1 MYDWII
7 VCIIYIFLPISI
19 FFSSLAKK
27 KHIFFV
33 NVDQIFSL
41 HFFFFYQK
49 QKCYSVIKNE
59 IKIYRWASPLPET
72 KKVIT
77 VQWRTLKEM
86 DNQLFSSLVSTGVQ
100 NICLIE
106 LQFEISFFFSIS
118 GDLFFN
124 LWLVERN
131 ETLIPQALNNP
142 WRIFS
147 SCYSL

>member
-1 MYDWII
+1 
-7 VCIIYIFLPISI
+7 
-19 FFSSLAKK
+19 
-27 KHIFFV
+27 
-33 NVDQIFSL
+33 
-41 HFFFFYQK
+41 
-49 QKCYSVIKNE
+49 
-59 IKIYRWASPLPET
+59 
-72 KKVIT
+72 
-77 VQWRTLKEM
+77 M

-142 WRIFS
+142 
-147 SCYSL
+147 